1 MTLPSDTYFKN
12 GVNILVFIGHMQRN
26 FILTDIMKTGSHVDL
41 EDFISMHSLD
51 NHKFDMTGEYYTLHN
66 YDLDSYDRRFAI
78 IDVSYKNARLQGNQQ
93 FMDDLQARCSLLQSQ
108 GFVFIQATPWE
119 SQDNI
124 QGSGPLPHIDIE
136 HIKWTGGVS
145 WFWFYMYRKHVNNTL
160 SFTHTEKQ
168 FDMLYLNKMN
178 RPHRQ
183 SMFDEISK
191 TDLLE
196 NSLYTRWPEKKLPS
210 EYELP
215 WAQNYPLYGMDQDI
229 YEKPYNATKF
239 SLVSET
245 NDNSTEVFIT
255 EKLWKAIIA
264 EHIFVVHGNYLYLQK
279 LREIGFKT
287 FGNYIDESYDLE
299 SDPHKRIHKIVST
312 CQQLKKGNWQ
322 DLYLQTQ
329 GLRKHN
335 YNMLFNK
342 EKLSNQINK
351 TLELFLEFAD
361 SGQVSS

>member
-1 MTLPSDTYFKN
+1 
-12 GVNILVFIGHMQRN
+12 
-26 FILTDIMKTGSHVDL
+26 MKTGSHVDL

-51 NHKFDMTGEYYTLHN
+51 NQKFDTTGEYYTLHN

-78 IDVSYKNARLQGNQQ
+78 IDTSYKNVRLQGNQQ
-93 FMDDLQARCSLLQSQ
+93 FMDDLQARCLLLKSQ
-108 GFVFIQATPWE
+108 GFVFIKATPWE

-124 QGSGPLPHIDIE
+124 QGSGPSPHIEIE

-160 SFTHTEKQ
+160 SFTHTSKRY
-168 FDMLYLNKMN
+168 DMLYLNKMN

-183 SMFDEISK
+183 SMFDAISK
-191 TDLLE
+191 TDLLD
-196 NSLYTRWPEKKLPS
+196 NSLYTQWPKKKLPS
-210 EYELP
+210 DYELP

-229 YEKPYNATKF
+229 YEKPYNDTKF
-239 SLVSET
+239 SLISET
-245 NDNSTEVFIT
+245 NDNNTEVFIT
-255 EKLWKAIIA
+255 EKLWKAIMA
-264 EHIFVVHGNYLYLQK
+264 EHIFVLHGNYLYLQK

-299 SDPHKRIHKIVST
+299 SDPQKRIHKIVHT
-312 CQQLKKGNWQ
+312 CQQLKKSNWQ

-329 GLRKHN
+329 SLRKHN

-342 EKLSNQINK
+342 ERLSNQINK

-361 SGQVSS
+361 SR